1 MGKGKEGQ
9 AADIWCPI
17 TAATEVLGRRW
28 RLVLVDRLMGGS
40 KRFNEI
46 KGLMPGISSK
56 VLADTLRDMEREGLI
71 VRSVSTG
78 PPIHVFYSL
87 TEKGAELSKVLRD
100 FRAWSEKW
108 LSNETGSPKKHE

>member
-1 MGKGKEGQ
+1 
-9 AADIWCPI
+9 
-17 TAATEVLGRRW
+17 
-28 RLVLVDRLMGGS
+28 MGGS